1 MNTLIYRN
9 YRFFAATLATVVIVG
24 LTGLTLDRGH
34 RGALRTG
41 TVEIGELTTVMVG
54 ETAIVTLPAVV
65 VVGSRDVLLADRDAN
80 HADTQG

>member
-54 ETAIVTLPAVV
+54 ETVIAALPTVV
-65 VVGSRDVLLADRDAN
+65 VFGSRDVQLADRNAN
-80 HADTQG
+80 HADAQG